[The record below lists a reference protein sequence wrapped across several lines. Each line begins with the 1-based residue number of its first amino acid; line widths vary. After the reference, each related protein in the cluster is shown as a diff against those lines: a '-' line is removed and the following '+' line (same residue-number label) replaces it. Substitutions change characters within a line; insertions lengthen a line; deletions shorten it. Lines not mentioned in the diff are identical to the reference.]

1 MKFIPFE
8 VNTGYINMQID
19 KDLLESAI
27 RRQSKEHVFRLYGWS
42 PRCISIG
49 RNQKTD
55 FIDKNLL
62 KKYNIDLVKRLTG
75 GRALLHDKELTYSYV
90 CPSSGLENGDSIMG
104 SYREILQ
111 IFIDRFKKFDIDLEV
126 CGQKHPNNNINYC
139 MLVSSSADLCY
150 KGKKLIGSA
159 QFRKDGYI
167 LQHGSILMDYDEHLL
182 EELFQEKIP
191 AGSITSIKKIN
202 PDISMVDILHLWD
215 NL

>member
-1 MKFIPFE
+1 M
-8 VNTGYINMQID
+8 
-19 KDLLESAI
+19 
-27 RRQSKEHVFRLYGWS
+27 
-42 PRCISIG
+42 
-49 RNQKTD
+49 
-55 FIDKNLL
+55 
-62 KKYNIDLVKRLTG
+62 
-75 GRALLHDKELTYSYV
+75 HDKELTYSYV

-191 AGSITSIKKIN
+191 AGSITSIKEIN